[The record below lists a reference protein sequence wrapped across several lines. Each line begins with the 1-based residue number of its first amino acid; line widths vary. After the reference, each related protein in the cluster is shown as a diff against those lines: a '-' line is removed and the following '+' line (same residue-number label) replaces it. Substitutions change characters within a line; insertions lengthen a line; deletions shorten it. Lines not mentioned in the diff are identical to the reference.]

1 MICATCVMFG
11 DHKKHDVTSLKEGV
25 IYLRNS
31 IAHELKKGILRKDYT
46 ESHVLEIREY
56 HLKLEKFKNDTIKRI
71 DDIFKDLISTL
82 KERKNY
88 ILNDLTEKFN
98 EEKHRVLK
106 DENKW

>member
-1 MICATCVMFG
+1 
-11 DHKKHDVTSLKEGV
+11 
-25 IYLRNS
+25 
-31 IAHELKKGILRKDYT
+31 
-46 ESHVLEIREY
+46 
-56 HLKLEKFKNDTIKRI
+56 LKLEKFKNDTIKRI

-98 EEKHRVLK
+98 EEKQRVLK